1 MSHRISLISQ
11 QLTELTVLL
20 KKASLWSNEPVSAE
34 QLASAQPFCIDTL
47 RFEQW
52 LQHVFIVKME
62 QLIEL
67 GMQLPSSIALCPM
80 AEEAFS
86 DQTPF
91 VSELVNLLA
100 DIDEATSGKRLQTKY
115 LSTADVNSK
124 QGVETWGES

>member
-11 QLTELTVLL
+11 QLTELTALL

-34 QLASAQPFCIDTL
+34 QLASTQPFCIDTL

-52 LQHVFIVKME
+52 LKHVFIVKME
-62 QLIEL
+62 QLIKL
-67 GMQLPSSIALCPM
+67 GMPLPSSIALCPM

-91 VSELVNLLA
+91 VSELINLIA
-100 DIDEATSGKRLQTKY
+100 DIDEAISGKRLQTKY
-115 LSTADVNSK
+115 LSTRDVSSNKGTATGGQS
-124 QGVETWGES
+124 

>member
-1 MSHRISLISQ
+1 MSHCISLISQ
-11 QLTELTVLL
+11 QLTELTALL
-20 KKASLWSNEPVSAE
+20 KKASLWSNEPVNAE
-34 QLASAQPFCIDTL
+34 QLASTRPFCIDTL

-67 GMQLPSSIALCPM
+67 GMPLPSSIALCPM

-91 VSELVNLLA
+91 VSELINLIA
-100 DIDEATSGKRLQTKY
+100 DIDEVISGKRLQTKY
-115 LSTADVNSK
+115 LSTADVSSNK
-124 QGVETWGES
+124 GTATGGES